1 MKFKLVMF
9 LLLISCKSN
18 NNGFKIDRFL
28 NRQGMHSKL
37 VNNKILQT
45 NIYDHKLNLI
55 LKNDYSRTGCN
66 LVDSTIYVYSNKNK
80 LLEER
85 HYSAIDVLSNC
96 KSKFILKDQV
106 LFKYNPKA
114 VLVNINVLKGL
125 VLEDSEKNN
134 NIFKDLKDSLSLL
147 KTYISDIKFIANN
160 TANSNLKYENTNN
173 SNVYTFKVN
182 AIPSILLEY
191 GIPTNELLLQAK
203 IYITNNHLIKD
214 EFKFQNYIL
223 TRKYDYKNNILQKVT
238 IENTQIEN
246 KDKSISIEYFV
257 KTKL

>member
-1 MKFKLVMF
+1 MKFNLIIF

-18 NNGFKIDRFL
+18 DNGFKINKFL

-55 LKNDYSRTGCN
+55 LKNEYSRAGCN
-66 LVDSTIYVYSNKNK
+66 LVDSTTYVYSNKNQ
-80 LLEER
+80 LLEQR

-96 KSKFILKDQV
+96 KSKFILKNQI
-106 LFKYNPKA
+106 LFEYNLKG
-114 VLVNINVLKGL
+114 VLVNRNVLKGIAS
-125 VLEDSEKNN
+125 EDSEKNK

-147 KTYISDIKFIANN
+147 KTYISDIKFIADN
-160 TANSNLKYENTNN
+160 TENPNLKYENINN
-173 SNVYTFKVN
+173 VNIYTFKIN

-203 IYITNNHLIKD
+203 IYIENNHIIKD

-223 TRKYDYKNNILQKVT
+223 TRKYDYKNNLLQKVT
-238 IENTQIEN
+238 IENTQIDSKN
-246 KDKSISIEYFV
+246 KSISIESFV

>member
-1 MKFKLVMF
+1 MKFNLIIF
-9 LLLISCKSN
+9 LLLISCKPN
-18 NNGFKIDRFL
+18 DKGFKLDKFL

-55 LKNDYSRTGCN
+55 LKSEYSRTGCN
-66 LVDSTIYVYSNKNK
+66 LVDSTIYVYSNKNQ
-80 LLEER
+80 LLEQR
-85 HYSAIDVLSNC
+85 HYSAIAVLSNC
-96 KSKFILKDQV
+96 KSKFILKDQI
-106 LFKYNPKA
+106 LFKYNPNG
-114 VLVNINVLKGL
+114 VLVNRNVLKGFA
-125 VLEDSEKNN
+125 LEDSEKNK

-147 KTYISDIKFIANN
+147 KSYISDIKFIADN
-160 TANSNLKYENTNN
+160 TANSNLKYENINN
-173 SNVYTFKVN
+173 GNIYTFKIN

-203 IYITNNHLIKD
+203 IYTENDHLIND

-223 TRKYDYKNNILQKVT
+223 TRKYDYKNNLLQKVT
-238 IENTQIEN
+238 IENTQIDS
-246 KDKSISIEYFV
+246 KDKSISIESFV